1 MAWLPSI
8 TLPAATDV
16 VNKIGLTVTRQI
28 NGMVM
33 SKLSELARSLGVNVG
48 FQYVLLG
55 DISFDLVTYLEGI
68 DESFGGEYAE
78 HGLIGGKPRLQTVGE
93 KLDEMNWQIVLHAGY
108 CDVEAEMLKLRQ
120 AVKARQ
126 GMALVYANGDYR
138 GTFVPVDGSITKK
151 ATMRDGTAIWAEA
164 TLKLREFVPE
174 PTLAEQPA
182 TQPAKAAE
190 KSGNKPS
197 KAGKHTPKARAKSK
211 PAVRKT
217 PRAINRG
224 ML

>member
-1 MAWLPSI
+1 MSFLPTFNSGDM
-8 TLPAATDV
+8 L
-16 VNKIGLTVTRQI
+16 NKIGLTVTRQ
-28 NGMVM
+28 
-33 SKLSELARSLGVNVG
+33 LSGTVTSLIGELARNLGFNVG

-55 DISFDLVTYLEGI
+55 EISFDLITYFDGE

-78 HGLIGGKPRLQTVGE
+78 HGLIGGKPRLQTVGD
-93 KLDEMNWQIVLHAGY
+93 KLDEINWQIVLHAGY
-108 CDVEAEMLKLRQ
+108 CDVESEMLKLRQ
-120 AVKARQ
+120 AVKEKK

-138 GTFVPVDGSITKK
+138 GTFVPVEGAITKK
-151 ATMRDGTAIWAEA
+151 ATTRDGSAIWVEA
-164 TLKLREFVPE
+164 TLKLREFVAP

-190 KSGNKPS
+190 KSGKKPA